1 MQPGA
6 ESLYLCFLASFFAVA
21 SAEPSQVRW
30 ISPSAGDYFGP
41 GDNIVGKWTASKAVV
56 SPSFELCTG
65 AGQSNIRARDE
76 DNNGGSGR
84 CGAKTYPTVQQDNGV
99 YFVSLTIP
107 NVTDVQGYHLQMTD
121 DFDNVSQSP
130 SFSLSPSGSAQ
141 PAAANE
147 EKFSPSADRRAQTPL
162 TVSRNASDGGSAPL
176 VVVTTSPISDDPLA
190 NAAPARDTANLGA
203 SHAGP
208 PIAAYAVPISI
219 VGAILLVAT
228 FVALRQNKLLGLER
242 KADIEKIKEALSRS
256 GKSQS
261 DSSLN
266 DIENAF
272 QAGKAA
278 NGSGIAGLG
287 MYGAMQ
293 HVQAVPIPLFMPP
306 TAPLWPTKEAPSQP
320 EDIYTRYPPPPRY
333 SGRSSHRSSSVRS
346 QVSYT
351 SSWSHGSATSRPIEI
366 QNYSSMYSMP
376 RPPSLSSRSSRSS
389 RTRVC
394 LPSIKVGTSFHDG
407 TSLPSVSR
415 NSSRDSGMGSDVTG
429 SVLED
434 YMPPSPSS
442 SSSPPPCLVPAPQRI
457 HLREEDDGGKDS
469 LPLVNPYDA
478 VAASLRNGKQS

>member
-6 ESLYLCFLASFFAVA
+6 EPLFLCFFAIVFAVA

-41 GDNIVGKWTASKAVV
+41 GDNIVGKWSASKAVV

-65 AGQSNIRARDE
+65 AGQSNIHARDE
-76 DNNGGSGR
+76 NNNGESGR
-84 CGAKTYPTVQQDNGV
+84 CGAKTYPTIQQDNGV

-107 NVTDVQGYHLQMTD
+107 NVTDVQNYHLQMVD

-130 SFSLSPSGSAQ
+130 SFSLSPSGSA
-141 PAAANE
+141 PPPAANE
-147 EKFSPSADRRAQTPL
+147 EKVPPSADRRAQSPL
-162 TVSRNASDGGSAPL
+162 TVSRNASDEGSAPL
-176 VVVTTSPISDDPLA
+176 VVVTTNDPLA
-190 NAAPARDTANLGA
+190 NATPARDTANLGA

-208 PIAAYAVPISI
+208 PTAAYAVPISI
-219 VGAILLVAT
+219 VGAILLAAT

-256 GKSQS
+256 GKS
-261 DSSLN
+261 DNSSN

-278 NGSGIAGLG
+278 NGSAIAGLG

-320 EDIYTRYPPPPRY
+320 EDIYTRYLPPPRY
-333 SGRSSHRSSSVRS
+333 SGRSSHRSPSVRS
-346 QVSYT
+346 QVSYI
-351 SSWSHGSATSRPIEI
+351 SSGSHGSATSRPIEI

-394 LPSIKVGTSFHDG
+394 LPSIKAGTPLYDE

-415 NSSRDSGMGSDVTG
+415 NSSRDGMGSDVTG

-442 SSSPPPCLVPAPQRI
+442 SSGPPPCLVPAPQRI
-457 HLREEDDGGKDS
+457 HLREEDVVEKDS